1 SSEGNKRSIA
11 VMSMKHA
18 KPNFGQSLVAEIV
31 KRRFSLE
38 PSEIRSLPSYNDQ
51 NFYVAAIEGGEY
63 ILKILNSEDS
73 KNPAM
78 IEVQT
83 YAMSFLHQNGL
94 PAQTKM
100 IRSLVILLLPLTDC
114 GYGCQSYLVRLLTY
128 MPGTMI
134 SKVPLTPEL
143 LYETGKTAA
152 KMDKILQKLEHP
164 HLSELQR
171 DNFIWNLSNIPL
183 LEAFFSL
190 LDGDSL
196 KDVAESVIHQY
207 KTTVIP
213 KRSRFRK
220 CINHGDFNDLN
231 VLVQP
236 NENDGYKIS
245 GILDF
250 GDMSSGYYVYE
261 LAITIMHMM
270 LEHPN
275 PIEAGGPVLAGWESI
290 LSLNQAEKDCL
301 YVLVMSRFCQALVLT
316 RHSVTL
322 HPENA
327 EYLLITSRKGVHI
340 FCQLWELGKE
350 EVEKVWFQMAT
361 QFIE

>member
-1 SSEGNKRSIA
+1 
-11 VMSMKHA
+11 MSMKHA
-18 KPNFGQSLVAEIV
+18 KPNFSQSLVAEIV
-31 KRRFSLE
+31 KRLFSFE
-38 PSEIRSLPSYNDQ
+38 PSEIRSLPSYDDQ
-51 NFYVAAIEGGEY
+51 NFYVAAMEGGEY
-63 ILKILNSEDS
+63 VLKIMNSEDS

-78 IEVQT
+78 IEVQS
-83 YAMSFLHQNGL
+83 YVMSFLHQNGL
-94 PAQTKM
+94 PAQTP
-100 IRSLVILLLPLTDC
+100 LPNTSGQLMSREEADC

-128 MPGTMI
+128 MPGTTI

-250 GDMSSGYYVYE
+250 GDMSSGYYIYE
-261 LAITIMHMM
+261 LAITITYMM
-270 LEHPN
+270 SEHPN
-275 PIEAGGPVLAGWESI
+275 PIEAGGPVLAGWESV
-290 LSLNQAEKDCL
+290 LALNEAEKDCL
-301 YVLVMSRFCQALVLT
+301 YVLVMSRLCQSLVLA

-340 FCQLWELGKE
+340 LRQLWELGKE
-350 EVEKVWFQMAT
+350 EVEKVWFQMAA
-361 QFIE
+361 QF